1 MNNKKIIFQ
10 VTRRYMKRNRRRTAI
25 TFLGILL
32 MVILMTCVF
41 VGKDTVV
48 NYLQN
53 VAALHT
59 GSWHLTAHGLNAETS
74 PGWLPLRALT
84 KSDIL
89 CGWD

>member
-41 VGKDTVV
+41 VGQDTVV
-48 NYLQN
+48 N
-53 VAALHT
+53 
-59 GSWHLTAHGLNAETS
+59 
-74 PGWLPLRALT
+74 
-84 KSDIL
+84 
-89 CGWD
+89 